1 MTEAKPRMIESIRA
15 PSDATIEWIKDN
27 HTPDLV
33 TKKSLKAAIVAAV
46 HD

>member
-1 MTEAKPRMIESIRA
+1 MTEAKSRMIESTRA
-15 PSDATIEWIKDN
+15 PSDAIIEWIKVN

-33 TKKSLKAAIVAAV
+33 TKKSLNAAIVAAA

>member
-1 MTEAKPRMIESIRA
+1 MTETKLRMIERTRA
-15 PSDATIEWIKDN
+15 LSNAIIEWIKDN

-33 TKKSLKAAIVAAV
+33 TKKSLNAAIVNAA